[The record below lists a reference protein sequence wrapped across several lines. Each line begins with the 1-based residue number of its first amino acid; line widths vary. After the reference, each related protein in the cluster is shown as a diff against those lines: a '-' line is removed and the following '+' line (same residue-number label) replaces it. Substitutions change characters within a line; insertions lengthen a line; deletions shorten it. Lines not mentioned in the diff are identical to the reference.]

1 MKRLTLAMLVPLV
14 VLALT
19 GSVLSGLSPRALAQN
34 TASSSKTH
42 AVTPQVADQQPGTK
56 ASGGV
61 NTMPMTENSNAALN
75 TEIYASAQQ
84 DQANGSPEPGLPPL
98 LQELIAAIE
107 VRDSAALAS
116 LYADDGTHEDVAAA
130 VLANGRA
137 EIQAYVEGVWS
148 QFPDFQFE
156 PISGRQAGEIAWL
169 EYQFSATDPESG
181 RSFASS
187 GVIIIELERGLVHRS
202 ADYSDFTNA
211 LVQIGQLVPV
221 DEVAE
226 ATPGP

>member
-1 MKRLTLAMLVPLV
+1 MKRLALATLVPLG
-14 VLALT
+14 VLAFT
-19 GSVLSGLSPRALAQN
+19 GSVFSESSPRAVAQN
-34 TASSSKTH
+34 TASSSKTQ
-42 AVTPQVADQQPGTK
+42 AMTPQVTDQQPVQK
-56 ASGGV
+56 ASAGV
-61 NTMPMTENSNAALN
+61 TTMPMTEISNAALN
-75 TEIYASAQQ
+75 TEVYASTQQ
-84 DQANGSPEPGLPPL
+84 DQENGSPEPDLPPL
-98 LQELIAAIE
+98 LQELIAAIDA
-107 VRDSAALAS
+107 RDGAALS
-116 LYADDGTHEDVAAA
+116 SIYADDGTHEDVAAA

-169 EYQFSATDPESG
+169 EYQFSGTDPESG

-187 GVIIIELERGLVHRS
+187 GVIIIELERGLVRRS

-221 DEVAE
+221 DEAAE